1 MALKKR
7 FQEQKELIYP
17 LQYSMLH
24 KEKQMIDIK
33 TTIKGLPTTSGV
45 YLYRDSAG
53 VVIYVGKAVNIRKR
67 VESYF
72 RTNTGSLKTDFL
84 VSHIAAIETV
94 QTASEAEAL
103 ILEASLIKQ
112 YLPKYNIELKDGKTY
127 PYIQITKEEFPLIS
141 VIRFNARNHKDI
153 NAELFGPYVNPTLIR
168 EALQIIRK
176 IFPFRSCEPFS
187 HKICL
192 DYHIGLC
199 QAPCEAKIS
208 KEDYHRNIRS
218 IRYILDGKKD
228 DLYRS
233 LRLEMERLSRQKD
246 FEGAAHLR
254 DQIRAIGAL
263 YSGTGDINYFK
274 EAEQLQRAIGLER
287 APVRLECFDISNTMG
302 NQSVGSMVSFV
313 NGKPDKHNYR
323 RFRIKTVE
331 GIDDFK
337 MIAEI
342 VRRRYTRLQK
352 EGVSF
357 PDLIVIDGGKGQL
370 AAAVKELKKLNLSL
384 AIVSLAKR
392 EEEIFTPG
400 KRNSIKL
407 SHDSLG
413 LKLLMRLR
421 DEAHRFGLKYHT
433 LLRGKKFL
441 PG

>member
-1 MALKKR
+1 
-7 FQEQKELIYP
+7 
-17 LQYSMLH
+17 
-24 KEKQMIDIK
+24 
-33 TTIKGLPTTSGV
+33 
-45 YLYRDSAG
+45 LYKDADGS
-53 VVIYVGKAVNIRKR
+53 VIYVGKAVNIRKR

-84 VSHIAAIETV
+84 VGKIAAIDTM

-112 YLPKYNIELKDGKTY
+112 YQPKYNVELKDGKTY
-127 PYIQITKEEFPLIS
+127 PFIQITKEEFPLVS
-141 VIRFNARNHKDI
+141 LVRLNTRKYKDVA
-153 NAELFGPYVNPTLIR
+153 AEYWGPYVNPALVR

-176 IFPFRSCEPFS
+176 IFPFRTCEPFAN
-187 HKICL
+187 KACL
-192 DYHIGLC
+192 YYDLGLC

-208 KEDYHRNIRS
+208 KEDYRRNIRN
-218 IRYILDGKKD
+218 IKLILDGKRD

-233 LRLEMERLSRQKD
+233 LRLEMETSAQHRD
-246 FEGAAHLR
+246 FEGAARLR

-287 APVRLECFDISNTMG
+287 APVRIECFDISNIMG
-302 NQSVGSMVSFV
+302 NQPAGSMVSFL
-313 NGKPDKHNYR
+313 NGRPDKGNYR
-323 RFRIKTVE
+323 RFRIKTVS
-331 GIDDFK
+331 GIDDFQ

-342 VRRRYTRLQK
+342 VKRRYMRLKK
-352 EGVSF
+352 EGLSF

-384 AIVSLAKR
+384 PVIGLAKR

-400 KRNSIKL
+400 KRSSIKL
-407 SHDSLG
+407 PHDSLG
-413 LKLLMRLR
+413 LKLLMRVR

-433 LLRGKKFL
+433 LLRAKRFL
-441 PG
+441 SLDKP

>member
-1 MALKKR
+1 M
-7 FQEQKELIYP
+7 
-17 LQYSMLH
+17 
-24 KEKQMIDIK
+24 DIK
-33 TTIKGLPTTSGV
+33 TKIKELPTGSGV
-45 YLYRDSAG
+45 YVYRDSG
-53 VVIYVGKAVNIRKR
+53 GQVIYVGKAINIRKR
-67 VESYF
+67 VASYF
-72 RTNTGSLKTDFL
+72 RVKTGSLKTDFL
-84 VSHIAAIETV
+84 VSKIDQIDTI

-112 YLPKYNIELKDGKTY
+112 YQPKYNVELKDGKTY
-127 PYIQITKEEFPLIS
+127 PYIQITKEEFPLVSI
-141 VIRFNARNHKDI
+141 IRFNARQRKDL

-218 IRYILDGKKD
+218 VRFILEGKRD

-233 LRLEMERLSRQKD
+233 LHLEMESLARRHD
-246 FEGAAHLR
+246 FEGAARLR

-274 EAEQLQRAIGLER
+274 EAEQLQRALGLER
-287 APVRLECFDISNTMG
+287 APVRIECFDISNTMG
-302 NQSVGSMVSFV
+302 NQSVGSMVSFL
-313 NGKPDKHNYR
+313 NGRPDKSNYR
-323 RFRIKTVE
+323 RFRSKTVQ
-331 GIDDFK
+331 GIDDFQ

-342 VRRRYTRLQK
+342 VRRRYTRLKK
-352 EGVSF
+352 ENSSF

-370 AAAVKELKKLNLSL
+370 GAALLELKKLNLSL
-384 AIVSLAKR
+384 AIISLAKR
-392 EEEIFTPG
+392 EEEIFTPH
-400 KRNSIKL
+400 KRNPVRL
-407 SHDSLG
+407 AHDSLG
-413 LKLLMRLR
+413 LKLLMRVR

-433 LLRGKKFL
+433 LLRATKL
-441 PG
+441 